1 MCIICVYIYIYSQVR
16 SDFASFRS
24 LEDMVWTWLFCSL
37 KNWKKFPHCFVY
49 LMFFFI
55 FLQIVW
61 QQRSGVAQSINDEMT
76 PDSKHDAGF
85 LSQSLKMTYGGI
97 MVESCDVI
105 PRGSWTMGIPLDAPG

>member
-1 MCIICVYIYIYSQVR
+1 M
-16 SDFASFRS
+16 F
-24 LEDMVWTWLFCSL
+24 LEKLEEVPTLFCLS
-37 KNWKKFPHCFVY
+37 HV
-49 LMFFFI
+49 FFI